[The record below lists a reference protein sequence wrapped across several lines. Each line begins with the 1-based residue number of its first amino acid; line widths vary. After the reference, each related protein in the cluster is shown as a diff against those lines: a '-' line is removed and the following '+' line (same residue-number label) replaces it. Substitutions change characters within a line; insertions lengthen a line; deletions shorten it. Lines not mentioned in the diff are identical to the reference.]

1 MFGLSTDS
9 PYPSAEGMGR
19 DRESVRIISPAY
31 ADRGS
36 ELTAILQYVFH
47 ATVFSGLQMKQ
58 YSRLLTEIAVSEM
71 HHLDMLGGMLY
82 QMGALPVYTSCPPR
96 LFDFYS
102 TAAVS
107 YSCEPEKMIQ
117 DDIHGEE
124 EAIRQYQ
131 SMLRRLRNEQVS
143 AVISRII
150 CDEELH
156 LQTLHSIMSEI
167 KAR

>member
-1 MFGLSTDS
+1 MYGLSADA
-9 PYPSAEGMGR
+9 PYPGTEGITQ

-58 YSRLLTEIAVSEM
+58 YSRLLMGIAVSEM
-71 HHLDMLGGMLY
+71 HHLDILGSMLY
-82 QMGALPVYTSCPPR
+82 QMGALPVFTSCPPR

-131 SMLRRLRNEQVS
+131 SMLRRLHNEQVS

-150 CDEELH
+150 CDEEFH
-156 LQTLHSIMSEI
+156 LQTLHSIMCEI

>member
-1 MFGLSTDS
+1 MFGLSAES
-9 PYPSAEGMGR
+9 PYPALEGVSA

-36 ELTAILQYVFH
+36 ELTAVLQYVYH
-47 ATVFSGLQMKQ
+47 AIVFSGLQMKQ
-58 YSRLLTEIAVSEM
+58 YSRLLMGIAVSEM
-71 HHLDMLGGMLY
+71 HHLDLLGNMLY
-82 QMGALPVYTSCPPR
+82 QMGALPVYTFCPPR

-107 YSCEPEKMIQ
+107 YSSEPEKMIR
-117 DDIHGEE
+117 DDIRGEQ

-150 CDEELH
+150 LDEELH
-156 LQTLHSIMSEI
+156 LRTLQSIMSEI
-167 KAR
+167 TAC